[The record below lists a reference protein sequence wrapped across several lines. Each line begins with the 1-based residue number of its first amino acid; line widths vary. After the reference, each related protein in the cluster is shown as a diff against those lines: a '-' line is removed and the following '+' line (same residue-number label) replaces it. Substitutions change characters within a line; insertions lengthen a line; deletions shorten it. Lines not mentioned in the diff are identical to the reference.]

1 VAEANDADETP
12 KGRQVN
18 EADLANEAADA
29 NEATEVDEAV
39 ANVADKA
46 EAN

>member
-18 EADLANEAADA
+18 EADLANEA
-29 NEATEVDEAV
+29 TEVDEAV